1 MEIFLTRNGQ
11 KLGPFSVQ
19 DVNEML
25 RTGSATHADQAW
37 YAGLKSWIP
46 LHQVPGVT
54 PPLPQA
60 PPVQSLPGPS
70 PTAKRRSKVIAGF
83 AIGCGSLIFLFVF
96 LPALIAAFRGARTG
110 ATTGS
115 SAANGAAEA
124 SREVYGIG
132 ETVRSSKFEIA
143 VTNVEIRQTVGSQY
157 FNSTAAEG
165 GIYLAVQWQF
175 KNISNQPIGAFSQPS
190 LHLLDPTGT
199 KYDPDLG
206 ASASFA
212 TQLELTSKALSD
224 LNPGIS
230 VRNAAVFEVSQ
241 ALFSQG
247 DWHLLVDADARFKVA
262 LPRE

>member
-25 RTGSATHADQAW
+25 RTGGATHADQAW
-37 YAGLKSWIP
+37 YAGLASWVP
-46 LHQVPGVT
+46 LSQVPGIA
-54 PPLPQA
+54 PPLPQPPPAA
-60 PPVQSLPGPS
+60 PLPGPP

-96 LPALIAAFRGARTG
+96 LPAIVAAFRGARTG

-115 SAANGAAEA
+115 GAPSGAAEA
-124 SREVYGIG
+124 PRDVYGIG
-132 ETVRSSKFEIA
+132 ETVRSSKFEITI
-143 VTNVEIRQTVGSQY
+143 TNVEIRHAVGNQF
-157 FNSTAAEG
+157 FNSTAADG
-165 GIYLAVQWQF
+165 GIYVAVQWQF
-175 KNISNQPIGAFSQPS
+175 KNISDQPIGAFSQPS
-190 LHLLDPTGT
+190 LNLLDPSGT

-224 LNPGIS
+224 LNPGIT
-230 VRNAAVFEVSQ
+230 VRNGAVFEVSQ

-247 DWHLLVDADARFKVA
+247 AWHLLVDADARFKVA